1 MCMVSYLRWEGG
13 WVKEEESG
21 GEEGGDVNIYEDH
34 NCNVISVW
42 YECQLYRSKE
52 FFVFIIYRSG

>member
-21 GEEGGDVNIYEDH
+21 GGGGRCEYIRGPQLQCD
-34 NCNVISVW
+34 ISV
-42 YECQLYRSKE
+42 
-52 FFVFIIYRSG
+52 V